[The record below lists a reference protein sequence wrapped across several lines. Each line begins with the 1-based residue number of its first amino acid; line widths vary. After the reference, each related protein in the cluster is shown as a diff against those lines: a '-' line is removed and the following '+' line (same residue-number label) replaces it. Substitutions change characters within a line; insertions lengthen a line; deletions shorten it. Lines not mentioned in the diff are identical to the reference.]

1 MVIGIIDEVKG
12 QVPLVLVVTKQEV
25 EWNDEV
31 KQELI
36 QAIRDDISP
45 IAKPKDILCVTRFP
59 KTRSGKVMRRIIK
72 NIAEGV
78 DIGVI
83 STIEDRAAVEEV
95 RDAFHSCKKWNRTK
109 NY

>member
-1 MVIGIIDEVKG
+1 MVIGIKDEVKG
-12 QVPLVLVVTKQEV
+12 QVPLVLVVTMQNV
-25 EWNDEV
+25 EWNDDI

-36 QAIRDDISP
+36 QAIRNGIGP

-78 DIGVI
+78 DIGDI
-83 STIEDRAAVEEV
+83 STIEDKAAVEEV
-95 RDAFHSCKKWNRTK
+95 RDAILSVIEKD
-109 NY
+109 